1 MKTTMKTTLMRERSP
16 AALPLRAL
24 RLLALIACVAIASP
38 AALAKDATRTD
49 VFDMH
54 VHLWHG
60 EQSLRDYVGK
70 VEGDGLSVSGFGAMW
85 FGGPN
90 QALAGQPERIRAG
103 NDGIIALAAKHAG
116 MLPVATVHPYD
127 GDAAIA
133 ELDRV
138 AARGVKVLK
147 LHPHTQKF
155 DPDDPRA
162 LPLLKHAGTL
172 GLVVM
177 FDNASILPGDSE
189 KMLNLALKAPGT
201 NFLFAHLGGMNF
213 RFWNVLKAAR
223 TAEGLF
229 GDNIHFD
236 ISAIVALVA
245 DSPVEDEF
253 VWTMRNVGIDHIL
266 LGSDFPQYSLRQNVD
281 ALDRLPLD
289 DEEKAKI
296 RHGNA
301 RALFALP

>member
-70 VEGDGLSVSGFGAMW
+70 VEKDGLSVSGFGAMW

-90 QALAGQPERIRAG
+90 QALADQPERIRAG

-127 GDAAIA
+127 GDVAIA

-155 DPDDPRA
+155 DPDDPRV

>member
-1 MKTTMKTTLMRERSP
+1 MKTTMKTTTMRERSP

-24 RLLALIACVAIASP
+24 RCLSLIACVAIASP
-38 AALAKDATRTD
+38 AALAKDAARAD

-60 EQSLRDYVGK
+60 EQSLRDYIGK
-70 VEGDGLSVSGFGAMW
+70 VEADGLSVSGFGAMW

-103 NDGIIALAAKHAG
+103 NDGIIALAAKRAG
-116 MLPVATVHPYD
+116 LLPVATVHPYD

-155 DPDDPRA
+155 DPDDPRV

-177 FDNASILPGDSE
+177 FDNANILPGDSE

-201 NFLFAHLGGMNF
+201 KFLFAHLGGMNF

-296 RHGNA
+296 RHRNA
-301 RALFALP
+301 RALFKLP

>member
-1 MKTTMKTTLMRERSP
+1 MKTTTMRERSP
-16 AALPLRAL
+16 VALPLRAL
-24 RLLALIACVAIASP
+24 RRLSLIACMAVASP
-38 AALAKDATRTD
+38 VALAKDAVRTD

-60 EQSLRDYVGK
+60 ERSLRDYIGK

-103 NDGIIALAAKHAG
+103 NDGIIALAAKHPG

-155 DPDDPRA
+155 DIDDPRV
-162 LPLLKHAGTL
+162 LPLLKHAGTR

-177 FDNASILPGDSE
+177 LDNASILPGDSE
-189 KMLNLALKAPGT
+189 KMLDLALKAPGT

-266 LGSDFPQYSLRQNVD
+266 LGSDFPQYSLGQNVD

-296 RHGNA
+296 RHRNA